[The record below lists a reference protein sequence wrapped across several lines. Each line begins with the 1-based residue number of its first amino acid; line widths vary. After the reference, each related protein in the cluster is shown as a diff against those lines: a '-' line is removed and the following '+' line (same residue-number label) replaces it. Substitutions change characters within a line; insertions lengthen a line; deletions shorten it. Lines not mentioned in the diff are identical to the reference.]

1 MSHLKERAAMTKAS
15 RQPMLLGT
23 ALMFLAAGTLFGC
36 KDSFLTDA
44 AAAQG
49 VLDQS
54 VLANSA
60 GVEGNL
66 IAAYRSLDYTNSA
79 GGSQA
84 SAASDWVWASITSD
98 DSYKGS
104 EPSDFNALNDI
115 EGYHWGT
122 GLADGVL
129 NDKWKSLY
137 EGVSRTNAT
146 LNLLAQ
152 VVKDKPAEISA
163 ANQKGIIGEANFL
176 RAHYMFEAY
185 KVFGNVP
192 YLRETDTDLRKA
204 AIPKAQVGAEI
215 IKDLDA
221 AIANLATTPRNGQ
234 VGRVTSWTAKAYKGK
249 VQMYLGQFAAAKTTL
264 TDVVANGPYALQ
276 PSFDQV
282 WTGFKAF
289 EN

>member
-1 MSHLKERAAMTKAS
+1 MNHFKERAAMTKAS

-66 IAAYRSLDYTNSA
+66 IAAYRSLDYTNGV
-79 GGSQA
+79 GGSQC
-84 SAASDWVWASITSD
+84 SAASDWCWASVPSD
-98 DSYKGS
+98 DAYKGT
-104 EPSDFNALNDI
+104 EPSDFTALNDI

-129 NDKWKSLY
+129 NDKWRAIY
-137 EGVSRTNAT
+137 EGVSRANAT
-146 LNLLAQ
+146 LNLLAS
-152 VVKDKPAEISA
+152 VVKDKPTELSA
-163 ANQKGIIGEANFL
+163 TDQAGVAGEATFL

-192 YLRETDTDLRKA
+192 YLRETDTDVRKA
-204 AIPKAQVGAEI
+204 SISKAEVGNEI

-221 AIANLATTPRNGQ
+221 AIGLLPTSPRNGQ
-234 VGRVTSWTAKAYKGK
+234 VGRATQWTAKADKG
-249 VQMYLGQFAAAKTTL
+249 Q
-264 TDVVANGPYALQ
+264 VVMFLKQYR
-276 PSFDQV
+276 S
-282 WTGFKAF
+282 
-289 EN
+289 